1 MGSRA
6 KDLEKFTNDFRK
18 EYFKNKYELKPI
30 KESEKEDKMST
41 RPVSGI
47 PPKPQEG
54 SPKAEKDKEEIN
66 VDEIDQ
72 RFENYFKNLDTKQY
86 DVLKPSGSQKSL
98 PGADPD
104 EPREDDPMRMTSNL
118 DGLDLEITQNTK
130 ALDVASFK
138 E

>member
-1 MGSRA
+1 
-6 KDLEKFTNDFRK
+6 
-18 EYFKNKYELKPI
+18 
-30 KESEKEDKMST
+30 MST